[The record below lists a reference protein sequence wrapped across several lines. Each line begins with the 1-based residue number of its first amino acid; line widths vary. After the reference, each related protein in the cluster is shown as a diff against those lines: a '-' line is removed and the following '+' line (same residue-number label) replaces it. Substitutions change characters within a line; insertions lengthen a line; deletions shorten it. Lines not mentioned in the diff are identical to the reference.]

1 MQISLIQLNI
11 VWAQPSEN
19 IKKADFLID
28 SLPET
33 DLIILPEMFSTGFI
47 TQPNGIA
54 ENENGETLHWMVK
67 KAKERNA
74 AIAGSIAVESKEHFY
89 NRFYFVEPDGK
100 ITYYDKRHLFSY
112 SGEDKSFTPGNKRV
126 IVPFRGVRILLQVC
140 YDLRFPVFSRN
151 KGDYDLA
158 LYVASWPT
166 QRVKQWLALL
176 RARAIENQCYVAAVD
191 RVGKDPSC
199 EYCGGTLLLDPF
211 GETLAEC
218 PMNEETTVT
227 GKIDPDALK
236 VYRKRFP
243 AITDADNFT
252 IE

>member
-11 VWAQPSEN
+11 VWAQPSDN
-19 IKKADFLID
+19 IKKADTLID

-47 TQPNGIA
+47 TLPNGIA
-54 ENENGETLHWMVK
+54 EREDCETLRWMVQ

-74 AIAGSIAVESKEHFY
+74 AIAGSIAIESKGHFY
-89 NRFYFVEPDGK
+89 NRLYFVEPDGK
-100 ITYYDKRHLFSY
+100 ITHYDKRHLFSY

-126 IVPFRGVRILLQVC
+126 IVTFRGVRILLQIC

-151 KGDYDLA
+151 KGDYDMM

-166 QRVKQWLALL
+166 SRVKQWLALL

-211 GETLAEC
+211 GETITEC
-218 PMNEETTVT
+218 PMNAETTAT
-227 GKIDPDALK
+227 GKIDLDTLNA
-236 VYRKRFP
+236 YHKRFP
-243 AITDADNFT
+243 AINDADKFT

>member
-11 VWAQPSEN
+11 VWAQPSDN
-19 IKKADFLID
+19 IKKADTLID

-47 TQPNGIA
+47 TLPNGIA
-54 ENENGETLHWMVK
+54 EREDCETLRWMVQ

-74 AIAGSIAVESKEHFY
+74 AIAGSIAIESEGHFY
-89 NRFYFVEPDGK
+89 NRLYFVEPDGK
-100 ITYYDKRHLFSY
+100 ITHYDKRHLFSY

-126 IVPFRGVRILLQVC
+126 IVTFRGVRILLQIC

-151 KGDYDLA
+151 KGDYDMM

-166 QRVKQWLALL
+166 SRVKQWLALL

-191 RVGKDPSC
+191 RVGKDLSC

-211 GETLAEC
+211 GETITEC
-218 PMNEETTVT
+218 PMNAETTAT
-227 GKIDPDALK
+227 GKIDLDTLNA
-236 VYRKRFP
+236 YHKRFP
-243 AITDADNFT
+243 AINDADKFT

>member
-11 VWAQPSEN
+11 VWAQPSDN
-19 IKKADFLID
+19 IKKADTLID

-47 TQPNGIA
+47 TLPNGIA
-54 ENENGETLHWMVK
+54 EREDCETLRWMVQ

-74 AIAGSIAVESKEHFY
+74 AIAGSIAIESEGHFY
-89 NRFYFVEPDGK
+89 NRLYFVEPDGK
-100 ITYYDKRHLFSY
+100 ITHYDKRHLFSY

-126 IVPFRGVRILLQVC
+126 IVTFRGVRILLQIC

-151 KGDYDLA
+151 KGDYDMM

-166 QRVKQWLALL
+166 SRVKQWLALL

-211 GETLAEC
+211 GETITEC
-218 PMNEETTVT
+218 PMNAETTAT
-227 GKIDPDALK
+227 GKIDLDTLNA
-236 VYRKRFP
+236 YHKRFP
-243 AITDADNFT
+243 AINDADKFT